1 MDHPEWQNRQDT
13 IEIGVDGRRFE
24 CAYIDAGSGQP
35 VTLFLHGIPT
45 WSFLYRDVIESVEH
59 ALVPDLPG
67 YGFTEPVTAG
77 GYDRSVRVMEHAARS
92 LLDAL
97 DIESAQVV
105 GHDLG
110 GSAALRLAV
119 HTEMVERLV
128 LSNAGCYDSWPVEFI
143 HEQGLPATARDWT
156 REDVEEKLSYVFST
170 GTYDEE
176 RATDT
181 FVDGMLAPFLDPD
194 TPVTRLARNAVAT
207 NTNHTTS
214 LTPYL
219 DEITAPTLLLW
230 GADDVLQPTRWADR
244 LAEDIPTAQ
253 PEYLDGAYHWVMQD
267 RPAAYAEAIEEFLE

>member
-1 MDHPEWQNRQDT
+1 MDHADWHASQETVEIT
-13 IEIGVDGRRFE
+13 IDGRRFE
-24 CAYIDAGSGQP
+24 CAYVEEGSGRP
-35 VTLFLHGIPT
+35 VTIFLHGIPT
-45 WSFLYRDVIESVEH
+45 WSFLYRDVIGGVNH
-59 ALVPDLPG
+59 AVVPDLPG
-67 YGFTEPVTAG
+67 YGYTKPVTAG
-77 GYDRSVRVMEHAARS
+77 GYDRSVRVMELAVRG

-97 DIESAQVV
+97 AVETAQVV

-119 HTEMVERLV
+119 NTDRVERLV

-156 REDVEEKLSYVFST
+156 REEVEEKLSYVFST
-170 GTYDEE
+170 GTYAEE

-194 TPVTRLARNAVAT
+194 TPVTRLARNAVST
-207 NTNHTTS
+207 NTNHTTA

-230 GADDVLQPTRWADR
+230 GADDVLQPTAWADR
-244 LAEDIPTAQ
+244 LANDIPTAQ
-253 PEYLDGAYHWVMQD
+253 SQYLDEAYHWVMQD
-267 RPAAYAEAIEEFLE
+267 QPAAYAEAIREFLE